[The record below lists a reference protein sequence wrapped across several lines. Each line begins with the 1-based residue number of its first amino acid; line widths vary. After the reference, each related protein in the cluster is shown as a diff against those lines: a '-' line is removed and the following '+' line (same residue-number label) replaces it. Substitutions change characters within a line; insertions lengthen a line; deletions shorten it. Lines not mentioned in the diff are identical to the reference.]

1 MADRIQKT
9 IEPRVVS
16 NVEAGR
22 LLGCSARSIQ
32 RYRRAGLLVTVVI
45 QGRSRVLT
53 SSIHDLI
60 AKGDSWIPFAI
71 ACKQRMTVEEHDDD

>member
-60 AKGDSWIPFAI
+60 AKGIHESPRAI
-71 ACKQRMTVEEHDDD
+71 ARKQRMTRAEHGDD